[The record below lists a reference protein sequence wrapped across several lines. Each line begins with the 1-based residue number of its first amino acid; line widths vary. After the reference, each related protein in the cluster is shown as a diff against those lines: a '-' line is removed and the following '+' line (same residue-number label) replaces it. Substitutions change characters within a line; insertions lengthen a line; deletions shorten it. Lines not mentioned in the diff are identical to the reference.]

1 MPAPPRER
9 DSSRP
14 DGCIFRVP
22 VDYPVMTVTEK
33 PRSDEWVAGDDG
45 PARLALFVDVEGAMK
60 AGARKGIRRAARS
73 LPSEHDVE
81 DVVVQAFNELWRSD
95 RSEIKSL
102 PGMARTIAYRRGIDR
117 GRRVLRERRDDRA
130 LGKDLLRLSDEE
142 SAHRQLEDAETLE
155 IVQRCK
161 KRLTPDQRA
170 VISAT
175 VEGTIDGTMPLK
187 EYAERRGTTYEACR
201 RMVNRAIATLMR
213 CLEAA
218 LRRER
223 PDGG

>member
-1 MPAPPRER
+1 MGVPAPPRER

-33 PRSDEWVAGDDG
+33 PRSDEWAAGDDG

-95 RSEIKSL
+95 RSAIKSL
-102 PGMARTIAYRRGIDR
+102 PGMARTIAYRRGGGPGGR
-117 GRRVLRERRDDRA
+117 GVGGKGGGPGFGEEPPPRPQGKGAMTGFSGRTCCDSQMKSRLIVNLRTQRRWRSCSGARSASLPTSGRSSVPRWKAQSMER
-130 LGKDLLRLSDEE
+130 
-142 SAHRQLEDAETLE
+142 
-155 IVQRCK
+155 
-161 KRLTPDQRA
+161 
-170 VISAT
+170 
-175 VEGTIDGTMPLK
+175 
-187 EYAERRGTTYEACR
+187 CR
-201 RMVNRAIATLMR
+201 
-213 CLEAA
+213 
-218 LRRER
+218 
-223 PDGG
+223 